1 MYMYT
6 YMYKL
11 CIRICIWFPFDLKT
25 QITTADNHINQD
37 KTDKMKN
44 LKCYLTHTCS
54 ASKPLPVTI
63 VACVVHLPPLPPRR
77 LARRVKSSR
86 ITSSAGRRLAGGQ
99 RGGGG
104 WAKSARIHSWQAGAG
119 PGEGE
124 PAQLCSHSTWQGERG
139 GRGILA
145 GRNAAMQNTNHR
157 DGKHCRGC
165 NLFESAW
172 LVWEQLG
179 DGWVFTFS
187 WEISREYQ
195 SCQNILTP

>member
-1 MYMYT
+1 M
-6 YMYKL
+6 
-11 CIRICIWFPFDLKT
+11 KT

-124 PAQLCSHSTWQGERG
+124 PAQLCSHSTWRGRG
-139 GRGILA
+139 GGVFWPDGMQPCRIPITEMGSIA
-145 GRNAAMQNTNHR
+145 GAAICLN
-157 DGKHCRGC
+157 
-165 NLFESAW
+165 
-172 LVWEQLG
+172 QLG
-179 DGWVFTFS
+179 WSESNWVTVGFLLS
-187 WEISREYQ
+187 AEKYLENIRVVKISLLPNKRLMIVVH
-195 SCQNILTP
+195 SD

>member
-1 MYMYT
+1 M
-6 YMYKL
+6 
-11 CIRICIWFPFDLKT
+11 KT

-63 VACVVHLPPLPPRR
+63 VACVVHLPPLPSPASGPPGKKQPDNQLCRTT
-77 LARRVKSSR
+77 ARRWAAR
-86 ITSSAGRRLAGGQ
+86 GGQ
-99 RGGGG
+99 GGQKVQEFIPGKRGPVLV
-104 WAKSARIHSWQAGAG
+104 KVSLHSFAVIVHGRG
-119 PGEGE
+119 
-124 PAQLCSHSTWQGERG
+124 RG

-172 LVWEQLG
+172 LV
-179 DGWVFTFS
+179 
-187 WEISREYQ
+187 
-195 SCQNILTP
+195 